1 MMVRPRRL
9 RQSATRREMVRETA
23 LSPKDFIYPLFVKPG
38 HGKKDPIPSMPGQY
52 QFTVDTIVQEAKEVW
67 DLGIPSVILFGIP
80 DRKDA
85 VGSRSY
91 AEDGVVQMA
100 VAGIKAKVPDMV
112 VITDVCLCEYT
123 DHGHCGI
130 IKEGNVDNDATLPLL
145 QKTALSHTEA
155 GGDIVA

>member
-1 MMVRPRRL
+1 MIVRPRRL
-9 RQSATRREMVRETA
+9 RQSATLREMVRETT

-38 HGKKDPIPSMPGQY
+38 HGKKDPIPSMPGS
-52 QFTVDTIVQEAKEVW
+52 TSSRVDTIVEEAEEVW

-91 AEDGVVQMA
+91 AEDGVVQTA

-130 IKEGNVDNDATLPLL
+130 IKNGKVDNDATLEILAR
-145 QKTALSHTEA
+145 QAVSHA
-155 GGDIVA
+155 